1 MVIIVIWKLQVICFN
16 IYEAIKLTPHKFQN
30 AVVYFSFHYDFSTHF
45 VLIVKTSQLALAILL
60 LFFWLQIDDNVLVD
74 KSRYVDRVLT
84 AVCMIWWGAT
94 MGRILEVQIFDDM
107 IEVMTDKNYKNL
119 LINYIN
125 FYIFF
130 CNLSIDLK
138 QHWSCKRSLE
148 KLYIVLMSFRL
159 VFSVHSVLCWMS
171 VCIFVVWI
179 NLFESVSP
187 YFKVTI
193 CK

>member
-1 MVIIVIWKLQVICFN
+1 M
-16 IYEAIKLTPHKFQN
+16 FQHLRGYK
-30 AVVYFSFHYDFSTHF
+30 ADPTQISECCCLFFISLWLFYTLRVDSQ
-45 VLIVKTSQLALAILL
+45 TSQLALAILL

-74 KSRYVDRVLT
+74 KLRYVDRVLT